1 MKASSWLTYGLLVLV
16 LLLCS
21 CKPRVPYKYI
31 QPDKMEDI
39 LYDYHIAEAIAND
52 YEHPRDT
59 LLLRVYKKAILD
71 KYGSNETEFDASMV
85 YYTRHADRLHK
96 IYENLY
102 ERLSNT
108 AISLGGTVNE
118 LNRYGSLSATGDTAN
133 VWNGDRS
140 FVLLHHPAFN
150 KYSFK
155 LEADTTFHAGDK
167 IALHFNSQFIFQD
180 GMRDAIVV
188 LAMKLSND
196 SVITRNMH
204 VSGSSPQS
212 IEVFD
217 DKRLGIKEVKGFFL
231 LNNNLNRASENQT
244 TMKIIVVN
252 QISLIRMHTPKPE
265 NSLDNE
271 ADVSQNEPE
280 RIVKRDTNFI
290 PDNPRELKE
299 PIGNPRMSQH
309 PPLIPSGRQ
318 LKEEPRV
325 KIPNNQLK

>member
-1 MKASSWLTYGLLVLV
+1 MKTSSWLTNGLLVLV

-39 LYDYHIAEAIAND
+39 LYDYHIAEAMAND

-59 LLLRVYKKAILD
+59 LLLRVYKNAILE
-71 KYGSNETEFDASMV
+71 KYGCNEEEFDASMV

-96 IYENLY
+96 IYENLS
-102 ERLSNT
+102 ERLNNT
-108 AISLGGTVNE
+108 AISLGGSVSE

-155 LEADTTFHAGDK
+155 VDADTTFHAGDK
-167 IALHFNSQFIFQD
+167 VVLHFNSQFIFQD
-180 GMRDAIVV
+180 GMRDAIVI

-196 SVITRNMH
+196 SVINRNMH
-204 VSGSSPQS
+204 VAGSSAQS
-212 IEVFD
+212 LEVYD

-265 NSLDNE
+265 SSMENE
-271 ADVSQNEPE
+271 AVDTHNESE
-280 RIVKRDTNFI
+280 RIVNRDTNYI
-290 PDNPRELKE
+290 PNNPRELKE
-299 PIGNPRMSQH
+299 PIGNPQMSQ
-309 PPLIPSGRQ
+309 PQPLIPSGRR